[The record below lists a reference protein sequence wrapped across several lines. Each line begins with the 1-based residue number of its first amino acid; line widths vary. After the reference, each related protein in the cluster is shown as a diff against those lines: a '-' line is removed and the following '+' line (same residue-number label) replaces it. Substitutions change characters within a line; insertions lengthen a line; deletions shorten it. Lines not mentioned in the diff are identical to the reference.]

1 MDAISGVVESVVDVV
16 VGKAVFQVSSTTVPA
31 NALLNDDGT
40 PIIND
45 DGEYILTG
53 D

>member
-1 MDAISGVVESVVDVV
+1 MKVSGSITQLGVSGSITHNGYDAVDVI
-16 VGKAVFQVSSTTVPA
+16 PD

-45 DGEYILTG
+45 DGTYIYTS
-53 D
+53 